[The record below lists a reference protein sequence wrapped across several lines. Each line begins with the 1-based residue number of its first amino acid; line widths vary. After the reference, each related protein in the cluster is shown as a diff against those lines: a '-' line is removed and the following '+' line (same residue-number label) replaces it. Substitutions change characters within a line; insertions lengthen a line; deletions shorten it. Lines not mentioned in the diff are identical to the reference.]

1 MSLTDILNVVLPTF
15 ITILIGYGIGKL
27 VKIDMTGVVE
37 IIFYVGLPALAFV
50 SILSQQIVFLDA
62 VKVWAVALLVT
73 FGCGGAAWLIFKLI
87 KQKHSGLYLPISL
100 PNTVNIPFPI
110 VSLAY
115 GSSGLFAATLYYI
128 PNVLMIYSAGV
139 FIAAGKNWQ
148 HNLREMLKVPTVYA
162 AILALLFNLF
172 HVGVPSLVIRPLT
185 FIGGMVTPAVVLTLG
200 YSLSSVKINSL
211 GTTVLASFIRL
222 AGGLAIGFL
231 VTSLFGM
238 TGVLRSVIILMSAM
252 PAAVNTYLIA
262 ERYKNEAQLV
272 ASVVLVTTLGSL
284 ALIPFLLHIL
294 G

>member
-1 MSLTDILNVVLPTF
+1 MPLTDILNVVLPTF

-62 VKVWAVALLVT
+62 VKVWASALLVT
-73 FGCGGAAWLIFKLI
+73 FGCGGAAWLIFKLV
-87 KQKHSGLYLPISL
+87 KQKHSALYLPITL

-115 GSSGLFAATLYYI
+115 GSAGLFAAILYYI
-128 PNVLMIYSAGV
+128 PNVLMIYSLGV

-172 HVGVPSLVIRPLT
+172 HVGVPSLVIKPLT

-200 YSLSSVKINSL
+200 YSLSGVKINSL
-211 GTTVLASFIRL
+211 GTTLLASLIRL

-231 VTSLFGM
+231 VTSVFGM

-262 ERYKNEAQLV
+262 ARYKNEAQLV
-272 ASVVLVTTLGSL
+272 ASVVLVTTVGSL
-284 ALIPFLLHIL
+284 ALIPFLLHLL